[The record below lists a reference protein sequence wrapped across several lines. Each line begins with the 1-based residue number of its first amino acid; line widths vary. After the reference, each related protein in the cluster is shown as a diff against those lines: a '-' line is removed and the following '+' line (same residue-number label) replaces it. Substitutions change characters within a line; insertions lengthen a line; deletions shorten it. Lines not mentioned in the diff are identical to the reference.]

1 MQYKAVIFDL
11 DGTLINSL
19 DDLADSANAMLE
31 SYGYPTFPVERYR
44 YFVGNGSR
52 KLIER
57 VLPEAKRT
65 PEFIDE
71 ALAKYKGIYEKNIL
85 TKTRPYAGILEML
98 ATLRQQGI
106 PLGLCTN
113 KHQEAAMPLSAG
125 FSRRGPFS
133 RSSAIGRAIPGNRIP
148 PRHLKLRRLW
158 EQNRPRQP
166 ISETVWWICRPA
178 SMRASCPLVF
188 FGASGKRRSS
198 SSMGPLCSWKSQR
211 NCWKRS
217 TLSAKNN
224 EGKIKRNYEKRN
236 SRASGQNL

>member
-31 SYGYPTFPVERYR
+31 SYGYPTFSVERYR

-113 KHQEAAMPLSAG
+113 KHQEAATAIVRGLFPAGTFQQVIGDRPGYPRKPDPTTALEIAAALGAKPAETAYLGDSLVDMQTGVNAG
-125 FSRRGPFS
+125 FLPVGV
-133 RSSAIGRAIPGNRIP
+133 
-148 PRHLKLRRLW
+148 LW
-158 EQNRPRQP
+158 GFREKA
-166 ISETVWWICRPA
+166 E
-178 SMRASCPLVF
+178 LVEH
-188 FGASGKRRSS
+188 GAAVLLEKPVELLEKVDFVGK
-198 SSMGPLCSWKSQR
+198 K
-211 NCWKRS
+211 
-217 TLSAKNN
+217 
-224 EGKIKRNYEKRN
+224 
-236 SRASGQNL
+236 